1 MRLSAVLVAVFA
13 CCLLAAT
20 GCARPPDVQN
30 QEKTSGQVDETAGD
44 QALELPKPEL
54 ARYGGP
60 NWPPPVWL
68 VSAKE
73 AVQASY
79 GEFCMSDMC
88 GGEVVPQQIGGDPA
102 TAELPAGDPVMVVV
116 GRAPIDDL
124 AVVHRLREQPARPG
138 RGG

>member
-1 MRLSAVLVAVFA
+1 MRFSAMLVAVFA
-13 CCLLAAT
+13 CRLLAAT

-30 QEKTSGQVDETAGD
+30 QEKTSRQANETAGD
-44 QALELPKPEL
+44 RALMLPKPKL

-68 VSAKE
+68 VSGKE
-73 AVQASY
+73 VIQASC
-79 GEFCMSDMC
+79 GEFCASDMC

-124 AVVHRLREQPARPG
+124 AVGVVG
-138 RGG
+138 